1 MACKSDLTGLRNS
14 SVALTSVSIEG
25 CPAIALNLRTKCA
38 WTMNEQLE
46 LYQFFDRVL
55 KDISS
60 NLGIRI
66 LPLQQVIQHP
76 VYKQL
81 PFTNNEDTFRLIP
94 FKNPDLS
101 QQSKR
106 TFLQRS
112 FESDYLM
119 TAHLSFIKK
128 EVP

>member
-55 KDISS
+55 KRYQLKSRYS
-60 NLGIRI
+60 NITITAG
-66 LPLQQVIQHP
+66 
-76 VYKQL
+76 
-81 PFTNNEDTFRLIP
+81 DTASCI
-94 FKNPDLS
+94 
-101 QQSKR
+101 
-106 TFLQRS
+106 
-112 FESDYLM
+112 
-119 TAHLSFIKK
+119 
-128 EVP
+128 

>member
-1 MACKSDLTGLRNS
+1 M
-14 SVALTSVSIEG
+14 
-25 CPAIALNLRTKCA
+25 
-38 WTMNEQLE
+38 
-46 LYQFFDRVL
+46 
-55 KDISS
+55 
-60 NLGIRI
+60 
-66 LPLQQVIQHP
+66 IQHP